1 MFNLYPGH
9 VVDSFFELI
18 EEIASEDIDL
28 IEYLLGD
35 GQ

>member
-9 VVDSFFELI
+9 VADSFFVLI

>member
-9 VVDSFFELI
+9 VSDDFFELLD
-18 EEIASEDIDL
+18 EIASEDIDL
-28 IEYLLGD
+28 IEFLLGD